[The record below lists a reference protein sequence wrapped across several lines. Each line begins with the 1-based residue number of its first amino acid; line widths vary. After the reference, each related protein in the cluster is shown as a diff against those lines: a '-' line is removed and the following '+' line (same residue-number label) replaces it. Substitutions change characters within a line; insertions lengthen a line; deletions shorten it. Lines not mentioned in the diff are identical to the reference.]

1 MTSEHESTGSLPR
14 FTTLDPAALRSAQ
27 IVVLHQPRTAGAD
40 VVWSLS
46 LTDRSGRPMAR
57 EAVPVPPV
65 DEDVAHV
72 AAEAHLH
79 LVGMQ
84 VEGDWHRSRE
94 GDDLRHY
101 ARVGVAGPGR

>member
-14 FTTLDPAALRSAQ
+14 FTTLDPAELRSAQ
-27 IVVLHQPRTAGAD
+27 IVVLHQPRPAGAD

-57 EAVPVPPV
+57 EVVPVPPV
-65 DEDVAHV
+65 GEDTAHL

-84 VEGDWHRSRE
+84 VEGDWHRSRD

-101 ARVGVAGPGR
+101 ARVGVVDPG

>member
-14 FTTLDPAALRSAQ
+14 FAALDPRSLRSAQ
-27 IVVLHQPRTAGAD
+27 IVVLHQPRTTGGD

-46 LTDRSGRPMAR
+46 LTDRAGRPMAR

-65 DEDVAHV
+65 DEYFAHL

-84 VEGDWHRSRE
+84 VEGDWHRSRD

-101 ARVGVAGPGR
+101 ARVGAACAQH

>member
-1 MTSEHESTGSLPR
+1 MTPDHESPGTLPR
-14 FTTLDPAALRSAQ
+14 FAALDPESLRAAQ
-27 IVVLHQPRTAGAD
+27 IVVLHQPRASAAE
-40 VVWSLS
+40 VVWRLS
-46 LTDRSGRPMAR
+46 LTDRAGRPVAR

-65 DEDVAHV
+65 DECLAQL

-79 LVGMQ
+79 LVGMR

-101 ARVGVAGPGR
+101 ARVGPAEPAR